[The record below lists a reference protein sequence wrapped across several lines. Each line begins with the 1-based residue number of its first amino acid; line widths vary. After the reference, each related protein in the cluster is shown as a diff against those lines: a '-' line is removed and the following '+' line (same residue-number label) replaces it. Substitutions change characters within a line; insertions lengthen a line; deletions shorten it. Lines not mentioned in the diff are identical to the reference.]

1 MKFFPESWVPDPD
14 KKISPFDESLI
25 NKIIA
30 GVLKSDREIK
40 FIKNR
45 LDADIPAN
53 DHNQRI
59 ISLLKKKGEKDFY
72 IGFVKISEYRKENFE
87 WLGHI
92 VHDYCDCM
100 GFDPGGDF
108 PNEDKLEWIKKKT
121 KKLVGIR
128 IIFGPRP
135 TELTS
140 FVVGSQDD
148 SSTYTKL
155 NKHAAKIIPDII
167 NFVID
172 NYINVHFKK

>member
-30 GVLKSDREIK
+30 GVLKSDQEIK

-45 LDADIPAN
+45 LDTDIPAN

-59 ISLLKKKGEKDFY
+59 ISLLKKGEKDFY

-108 PNEDKLEWIKKKT
+108 SDLDKLEWIKKKT

-155 NKHAAKIIPDII
+155 NKYAAKIIPDII
-167 NFVID
+167 NFVIN